1 MEAGVCLTCN
11 RIKSVFVCPF
21 ENCTKTFSKKSR
33 LTHHVMT
40 HTGERPHKC
49 PVSGCVKKYV
59 RAAHLKR

>member
-40 HTGERPHKC
+40 HTGE
-49 PVSGCVKKYV
+49 V
-59 RAAHLKR
+59 RILIIIFVDW